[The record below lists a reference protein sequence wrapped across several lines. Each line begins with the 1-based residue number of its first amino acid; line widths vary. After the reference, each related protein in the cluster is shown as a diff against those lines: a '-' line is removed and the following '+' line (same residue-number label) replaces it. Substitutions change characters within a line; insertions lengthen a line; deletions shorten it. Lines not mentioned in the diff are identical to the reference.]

1 MSIFSFFSRK
11 APPRPGPAPDSSGLG
26 QADATQPLLP
36 DEKLHSVNR
45 KSERHG
51 QRELLYSVVRDT
63 MTRAGVLAAS
73 YKFKVLSLD
82 TRGRQYLIMM
92 DLTNGSAGE
101 AGRLAEIEA
110 ILAQTAKVRHD
121 ILVTAVYWRI
131 SEQVTAGL
139 SAAPPSQRPR
149 LTAAQL
155 GYEPLQQDEIA
166 AFKRAIASASTPAD
180 KLVAGQVVTSGRRNS
195 VPSNE
200 FEDTQISPTVE
211 RTSPLSVTQYGDLN

>member
-149 LTAAQL
+149 LTATQL